1 MKQKDAFAE
10 ELASLRADVE
20 TLRQQQQAT
29 SKKPPPKANQK
40 PNKTHQAECDL
51 EKDTHDLLTNILE
64 HAKHDYDKLSPASAL
79 VLFSLGALFG
89 SILSRRRG
97 GKS

>member
-20 TLRQQQQAT
+20 TLRQQQAT
-29 SKKPPPKANQK
+29 SKEPSPKEKQK
-40 PNKTHQAECDL
+40 PNKKHHAECDL
-51 EKDTHDLLTNILE
+51 EKEAHDLFANILKN
-64 HAKHDYDKLSPASAL
+64 AKHDYGNLSPASAL

-89 SILSRRRG
+89 SILSRHRG